1 MSTMAM
7 AASSSSLN
15 PNAPLFIPAAYRQ
28 VEDYSPEWWE
38 LVETTAWFRDHWF
51 RQHQLH
57 EAAYDAAL
65 LALPDDVEDVAAL
78 LPDDADDLLDMVA
91 TDDLFY
97 NAAAAP
103 DHHYH
108 HYAANK
114 PAAAAA
120 AYDLDVLRAVGLGS
134 PRLTAVVGG
143 AAPSP
148 RAQQQ
153 HQHHQ
158 QQMRHAA
165 QHVGV
170 RGAARRV
177 IHQPR

>member
-7 AASSSSLN
+7 ASSSLN

-38 LVETTAWFRDHWF
+38 LVKTTAWFRDHWF

-65 LALPDDVEDVAAL
+65 LALPDDADVDVAAL
-78 LPDDADDLLDMVA
+78 LPDDSVDLLD

-97 NAAAAP
+97 TP
-103 DHHYH
+103 DHH
-108 HYAANK
+108 AAK
-114 PAAAAA
+114 PAAGY
-120 AYDLDVLRAVGLGS
+120 YDLDVLRAVSLGS
-134 PRLTAVVGG
+134 PSAVV

-148 RAQQQ
+148 SPRAL
-153 HQHHQ
+153 HHHQ
-158 QQMRHAA
+158 QQHKPA

>member
-7 AASSSSLN
+7 ASSSLN

-28 VEDYSPEWWE
+28 VEDFSPEWWE
-38 LVETTAWFRDHWF
+38 LVKTTAWFRDHWF

-65 LALPDDVEDVAAL
+65 LALPDDADVDVAAL
-78 LPDDADDLLDMVA
+78 LPDDSVDLLD

-97 NAAAAP
+97 TP
-103 DHHYH
+103 DHHH
-108 HYAANK
+108 AK
-114 PAAAAA
+114 PAAGY
-120 AYDLDVLRAVGLGS
+120 YDLDVLRAVSLGS
-134 PRLTAVVGG
+134 PSAVI

-148 RAQQQ
+148 RAHQQQQ
-153 HQHHQ
+153 HKP
-158 QQMRHAA
+158 A

>member
-1 MSTMAM
+1 MSTVAAM
-7 AASSSSLN
+7 ASSSLN

-28 VEDYSPEWWE
+28 VEDFSPEWWE

-57 EAAYDAAL
+57 DAAF
-65 LALPDDVEDVAAL
+65 ADGAGADDFDVAAL
-78 LPDDADDLLDMVA
+78 LPDDSVDLLDMVD

-97 NAAAAP
+97 AP
-103 DHHYH
+103 DVHQ
-108 HYAANK
+108 AAK
-114 PAAAAA
+114 PALLPG
-120 AYDLDVLRAVGLGS
+120 YDLDVLRALSLSS
-134 PRLTAVVGG
+134 PRAAAAV

-153 HQHHQ
+153 Q
-158 QQMRHAA
+158 QRHAGA
-165 QHVGV
+165 
-170 RGAARRV
+170 RGAARRA

>member
-7 AASSSSLN
+7 ASSSLN

-28 VEDYSPEWWE
+28 VEDFSPEWWE
-38 LVETTAWFRDHWF
+38 LVKTTAWFRDHWF

-65 LALPDDVEDVAAL
+65 LSLPDDADVDVAAL
-78 LPDDADDLLDMVA
+78 LPDDSVDLLDMVG

-97 NAAAAP
+97 AP
-103 DHHYH
+103 DHHH
-108 HYAANK
+108 QAAK
-114 PAAAAA
+114 PA
-120 AYDLDVLRAVGLGS
+120 AYDLDVLRAVSLGS
-134 PRLTAVVGG
+134 PRAVVG
-143 AAPSP
+143 APSP

-153 HQHHQ
+153 
-158 QQMRHAA
+158 RHADKPA